1 MGNEVLA
8 KVPEPIEAKGGVEHL
23 KTSMNLGTQKLP
35 GLRARHDIPVART
48 VYCDALACW

>member
-8 KVPEPIEAKGGVEHL
+8 EVPEPIEAKGGVEHL
-23 KTSMNLGTQKLP
+23 KTSVNLGTQKPP
-35 GLRARHDIPVART
+35 GLGARHNVPVART